1 MPDGAAGARP
11 VVAALPWGDAA
22 AAEGGAR
29 AARRRAA
36 GFVLCSDL
44 AEDADAEPDADTL
57 ARLALPRRSFGST
70 SPSSAARGAH
80 VIFAH
85 QVRDAAKEA
94 ALVARLER
102 DFVIAAVRAPEGG
115 GEFGAAARG
124 LLEARLQL
132 HYLTP
137 RDYTQEPLPT
147 PPDAVPSSSLPPGAS
162 VTERGARA
170 SPMPAGGIAGARGP
184 RRRFFEMSARCH
196 AARAAY

>member
-1 MPDGAAGARP
+1 MISTVLAFSA
-11 VVAALPWGDAA
+11 DAA
-22 AAEGGAR
+22 NYAPL
-29 AARRRAA
+29 
-36 GFVLCSDL
+36 V
-44 AEDADAEPDADTL
+44 DTL

-94 ALVARLER
+94 ALFARLER

-124 LLEARLQL
+124 ILEARLQL

-162 VTERGARA
+162 VTERGSVHIPVMHGVGA
-170 SPMPAGGIAGARGP
+170 IAGARGP
-184 RRRFFEMSARCH
+184 APPLL
-196 AARAAY
+196 